1 MIIGSR
7 VYASPGVKHWCNF
20 NLLFLFCLGR
30 GFNDLCDLF
39 VEKSC
44 P

>member
-20 NLLFLFCLGR
+20 NLLFLFGQ
-30 GFNDLCDLF
+30 GFFCSLF
-39 VEKSC
+39 V
-44 P
+44 